1 MELETDFAPAV
12 RSSKNQIL
20 DECELVVTQKFFTD
34 LFGAISGI
42 CAIINQN
49 RQIVYA
55 NNDFLQMLGLASL
68 EPVLGKRPGEVISC
82 VHSNKKSGGCGTSK
96 ACSCCGAV
104 HAILESQKTG
114 RKSTKET
121 RITTYVDGKLKSLDL
136 NVTSSPV
143 TLSGQNFYAFM
154 LQDISA
160 EKRRSALERIFF
172 HDMLNSASGLYGLLS
187 LLKDGTAHD
196 SDRELINLSEE
207 ASRDIIEEIV
217 LQKQVRSAEIGDLNI
232 KIESVNSIEILNSS
246 IGKICSHEA
255 GKNKHIVLSEN
266 IKILDFETDRGLL
279 QRVII
284 NLLKNALEA
293 TPEQGKVLVGVEN
306 LNTRLRF
313 WVRNDGV
320 LPRDVQMQLFQ
331 RSFSTKG
338 LGRGIGTYCVRLL
351 TENYLGGKVSFI
363 SNETDGTVFNI
374 ELNKIFPADLR

>member
-82 VHSNKKSGGCGTSK
+82 VHSAKKSGGCGTSN

-172 HDMLNSASGLYGLLS
+172 HDMLNSAGGLYGLLS

-306 LNTRLRF
+306 LDTRLRF

-363 SNETDGTVFNI
+363 SNERDGTVFNI
-374 ELNKIFPADLR
+374 ELNKLFPSDLR

>member
-82 VHSNKKSGGCGTSK
+82 VHSAKKSGGCGTSS

-172 HDMLNSASGLYGLLS
+172 HDMLNSAGGLYGLLS

-217 LQKQVRSAEIGDLNI
+217 L
-232 KIESVNSIEILNSS
+232 
-246 IGKICSHEA
+246 
-255 GKNKHIVLSEN
+255 
-266 IKILDFETDRGLL
+266 
-279 QRVII
+279 
-284 NLLKNALEA
+284 
-293 TPEQGKVLVGVEN
+293 
-306 LNTRLRF
+306 
-313 WVRNDGV
+313 
-320 LPRDVQMQLFQ
+320 
-331 RSFSTKG
+331 
-338 LGRGIGTYCVRLL
+338 
-351 TENYLGGKVSFI
+351 
-363 SNETDGTVFNI
+363 
-374 ELNKIFPADLR
+374 